1 MAQSTHNPDY
11 QLLLTVLKAASKRV
25 GVSQVDLAERL
36 GNTQT
41 FVSKCERGERRI
53 DAVELVEFA
62 EALGDAGGHGLPLAG
77 AARVEALLAA
87 LIDAGQGG
95 LDWSAIALALAGDR
109 RAARLDDGARRRHR
123 PGDRRD
129 RAGALSRG

>member
-11 QLLLTVLKAASKRV
+11 QLLLTVLKAARKRA
-25 GVSQVDLAERL
+25 GVSQIDLAERL

-62 EALGDAGGHGLPLAG
+62 EALGVPRWGCCEYLERRSLGLFP
-77 AARVEALLAA
+77 RNKKTK
-87 LIDAGQGG
+87 
-95 LDWSAIALALAGDR
+95 SR
-109 RAARLDDGARRRHR
+109 R
-123 PGDRRD
+123 
-129 RAGALSRG
+129 

>member
-11 QLLLTVLKAASKRV
+11 RLLLTVLKAARKRA

-62 EALGDAGGHGLPLAG
+62 EALGVPPLGLLG
-77 AARVEALLAA
+77 EYLE
-87 LIDAGQGG
+87 Q
-95 LDWSAIALALAGDR
+95 
-109 RAARLDDGARRRHR
+109 RAARLR
-123 PGDRRD
+123 PK
-129 RAGALSRG
+129 SRKSSAKGR

>member
-11 QLLLTVLKAASKRV
+11 RLLLTVLKAARKRA

-62 EALGDAGGHGLPLAG
+62 EALGVPPLGLLG
-77 AARVEALLAA
+77 EYLE
-87 LIDAGQGG
+87 Q
-95 LDWSAIALALAGDR
+95 
-109 RAARLDDGARRRHR
+109 RAARLR
-123 PGDRRD
+123 PKSKKSSAKGR
-129 RAGALSRG
+129 

>member
-11 QLLLTVLKAASKRV
+11 QTLLAVLKAARKRT
-25 GVSQVDLAERL
+25 GMSQSDLAERL

-62 EALGDAGGHGLPLAG
+62 EALGVPPLDLLGEYLSQRRRGLLPKD
-77 AARVEALLAA
+77 RKT
-87 LIDAGQGG
+87 
-95 LDWSAIALALAGDR
+95 R
-109 RAARLDDGARRRHR
+109 RAR
-123 PGDRRD
+123 
-129 RAGALSRG
+129 